1 MARLILNLLGPLQIT
16 LTGAPITTLQSDKAR
31 ALLLYLAVESD
42 RSHRREELTGLLWP
56 DVPEQTARHNL
67 RQTLF
72 NVRQAIHDQKAKTP
86 YLLVTR
92 EDIQFNAESD
102 HALDAATFDALV
114 AACETHPH
122 PDPATCAECASRR
135 RQAVELYRGRFLQQ
149 FFLEDSAAF
158 EEWALLRREALHQR
172 ALEALAHLA
181 RHYEQRADYEPA
193 RRYAL
198 RELELDPWREEAHRR
213 VMRALAASG
222 QRSAALVQY
231 ETCRR
236 VLADEL
242 GIEPSGETRALFEQI
257 RSGKVGSDA
266 ASPKKSPISNLP
278 AASTPFV
285 GRERELQDLGQLL
298 ADPQCRLLT
307 LVGPGGMGKT
317 RLALELASQHRH
329 AFGDGAT
336 FVSLAPLT
344 TPALMVHAIAEGLGI
359 TFVGPSD
366 PQQQLFHYLA
376 EKQILL
382 IVDNVEHLLEWV
394 GLYAEILQHAP
405 AVKILATSREP
416 LDLMGE
422 WVFQVE
428 GLTVPVNER
437 GEGFEAYSAVAL
449 FLQRARRARAGFA
462 AQGDELAAVARI
474 CRLVGGMPLGLELAA
489 TWVRVLSCREI
500 EQQIERNLDFL
511 TAALRDLPAR
521 HHSLRAVFDQ
531 SWSMLTEEEHGVM
544 RRLSVFRGGFDR
556 EAAERLAGA
565 SLALLASLVGKSLVR
580 RTEDDRYDLHEI
592 VRQYARGRLIE
603 SGEFDRVGRE
613 HAEFFLC
620 FAEDAEPKLY
630 GPAQVAWLDRLE
642 KDHSNLCA
650 ALEWLLSRGDTQEDA
665 SAGAWTQNA
674 QDALRLAGALY
685 LFWKRHHHWSEG
697 REWLAR
703 ALATTPALPTRA
715 RAKTLLGAVLLAV
728 EQADTRAARQLSE
741 EHLALARGLGDPH
754 SLAAALDAH
763 GYLLWKQKDF
773 AAARG
778 YCEQALDL
786 FRPMGERFGMAEA
799 LHHLG
804 HIAINQEDWH
814 AAWDYLSQGA
824 AIYRELQDAAGLGVV
839 LGDLGLIAYL
849 QKDHAA
855 AHKYLEESL
864 AKSRAAGSIPG
875 IESSLNRLG
884 DLARCEGDYDA
895 AERLYSDCLALYRGM
910 GDQDEIPSLLH
921 NLGWVAQH
929 RGDYAQ
935 ALALFREGLAIQ
947 QENDNRGGIAE
958 CLAGIAGVFAAQGR
972 ALQGARLFAAAE
984 TQRQAAGAFIWP
996 ANQIEYERHVT
1007 RLREALDAGALAS
1020 AWTEGQGMTMERAI
1034 AAARADAR

>member
-1 MARLILNLLGPLQIT
+1 MLNVLGPLQIT
-16 LTGAPITTLQSDKAR
+16 LAGAPVAMFQSDKAR
-31 ALLLYLAVESD
+31 ALLLYLVVESN
-42 RSHRREELTGLLWP
+42 RPHRREELTGLLWP

-72 NVRQAIHDQKAKTP
+72 NVRQAIHDQKANPP

-92 EDIQFNAESD
+92 EEIQFNAESD
-102 HALDAATFDALV
+102 HALDVATFAALL
-114 AACETHPH
+114 AACEAHPH
-122 PDPATCAECASRR
+122 PDPETCVECAARR
-135 RQAVELYRGRFLQQ
+135 QQAVELYRGRFLQQ

-158 EEWALLRREALHQR
+158 EEWALLRREALHER
-172 ALEALAHLA
+172 ALEALARLA
-181 RHYEQRADYEPA
+181 RHYEQRADYEAA
-193 RRYAL
+193 RRCAQ
-198 RELELDPWREEAHRR
+198 RELELDPWREEAHRQ
-213 VMRALAASG
+213 VMRALAAGG

-242 GIEPSGETRALFEQI
+242 GIEPSAETRTLFERI
-257 RSGKVGSDA
+257 RSGDLKLDIGKSEM
-266 ASPKKSPISNLP
+266 SPMSNVHPPTSNLP

-329 AFGDGAT
+329 AFRDGAN

-344 TPALMVHAIAEGLGI
+344 TPALIVHAMAEGLGI
-359 TFVGPSD
+359 TFVGPSN

-382 IVDNVEHLLEWV
+382 IVDNVEHLLEWA
-394 GLYAEILQHAP
+394 GLFAEILQHAP

-428 GLTVPVNER
+428 GLTVPQNER
-437 GEGFEAYSAVAL
+437 GEGIEAYSAVAL

-462 AQGDELAAVARI
+462 VQGDEWTAVARI
-474 CRLVGGMPLGLELAA
+474 CELVGGMPLGLELAA

-500 EQQIERNLDFL
+500 AEQIERNLDFL

-521 HHSLRAVFDQ
+521 HRSLRAVFDQ
-531 SWSMLTEEEHGVM
+531 SWSMLTEEERGVM

-556 EAAERLAGA
+556 KTAERLAGA

-580 RTEDDRYDLHEI
+580 RTEDDRYDLHDI

-620 FAEDAEPKLY
+620 FAQDAEPKLY

-642 KDHSNLCA
+642 KDHSNLGA
-650 ALEWLLSRGDTQEDA
+650 ALEWLLSRDDTLEDG
-665 SAGAWTQNA
+665 SAGARSQNA

-728 EQADTRAARQLSE
+728 EQADTRAARELSE
-741 EHLALARGLGDPH
+741 EHLALALELKDPQ
-754 SLAAALDAH
+754 SLAGAQDAH

-804 HIAINQEDWH
+804 HIAINQDDWH
-814 AAWDYLSQGA
+814 AAQDFLSEA
-824 AIYRELQDAAGLGVV
+824 ATIYRELRDATGLGSV
-839 LGDLGLIAYL
+839 LGDLGLVAYL
-849 QKDHAA
+849 QKDFATA
-855 AHKYLEESL
+855 RAYLEESL
-864 AKSRAAGSIPG
+864 AKCRAAGNLPG
-875 IESSLNRLG
+875 MESALNRLG
-884 DLARCEGDYDA
+884 DLARCEGDYAA
-895 AERLYSDCLALYRGM
+895 AERLYSDCLASYRGM

-935 ALALFREGLAIQ
+935 ALTLFREGLAIQ
-947 QENDNRGGIAE
+947 RENDNRGGIAE
-958 CLAGIAGVFAAQGR
+958 CLAGVAGVWGAQGKMV
-972 ALQGARLFAAAE
+972 QGARLFATAE
-984 TQRQAAGAFIWP
+984 AQRRAAGASVWP
-996 ANQIEYERHVT
+996 ANQVEYERLVT
-1007 RLREALDAGALAS
+1007 RLRQALDAAALTS
-1020 AWTEGQGMTMERAI
+1020 AWTEGQGMTMERA
-1034 AAARADAR
+1034 